1 MLLRQHRLDPERA
14 KEELPRF
21 AAFLDDHPFF
31 PETEVVE
38 RLKGWP
44 NLTVLIGCLGRG
56 FMIADSFKYE
66 FGVQGAVYADL
77 ALGSVSRSSAVL
89 VEFEGGEAGSI
100 FASGGTQQLP
110 AWSRQIEHA
119 TSQLIDWSWVLADSG
134 RSALLA
140 SNLGLGDLD
149 VQFIVV
155 CGRSSS
161 LSDPLARLRYSFR
174 RSKLSIARSSVVFL
188 TFDELLKEL
197 GYALP
202 LFWEK
207 EGSE

>member
-1 MLLRQHRLDPERA
+1 MLLRHHGLDIEQAR
-14 KEELPRF
+14 EELSRF
-21 AAFLDDHPFF
+21 ASFLDLHPFF
-31 PETEVVE
+31 AETEIVG
-38 RLKGWP
+38 RLKEWP

-56 FMIADSFKYE
+56 FMIADSFRYE

-77 ALGSVSRSSAVL
+77 ALGNASRSTAL
-89 VEFEGGEAGSI
+89 MVEFEGGEATSI
-100 FASGGTQQLP
+100 FAQSGTQQLP

-140 SNLGLGDLD
+140 SNLGIAELD

-155 CGRSSS
+155 CGRSTS

-174 RSKLSIARSSVVFL
+174 RSSSPSPGV
-188 TFDELLKEL
+188 
-197 GYALP
+197 P
-202 LFWEK
+202 
-207 EGSE
+207 